1 MAHPREVA
9 VDSIASYAAQIEELL
24 TATVVRQGDSPY
36 HGNWYRGVGRST
48 VHSLRPSLYR
58 HPTVTTVDG
67 LIVLERQMLDDFA
80 RQNVLHGNAM
90 QVAGDTDDFRALFF
104 MQHYGMPT
112 RLLDWTGNPFI
123 ALYFALTTAER
134 KPGTDELVEDA
145 AVWVLDPVSWN
156 EQALADVTYGK
167 DGPLSLDAEEAK
179 VYGPRKL
186 FKGKLE
192 TSAIKIL
199 YEHPVAILGVAN
211 NARMFAQRGVFTMFG
226 KVLDPMEKQYDV
238 NNFPVDCLVK
248 LVVPK
253 LKIDELGA
261 RLLQIG
267 YTDSVSYPDL
277 HGLAMEIKRSRGFR
291 V

>member
-1 MAHPREVA
+1 MAHPKELE
-9 VDSIASYAAQIEELL
+9 VDSIASFAACIEELL
-24 TATVVRQGDSPY
+24 SATLARQGDAPY
-36 HGNWYRGVGRST
+36 SGNWYRGIGRSKA
-48 VHSLRPSLYR
+48 HSLKPSLYR
-58 HPTVTTVDG
+58 HPAIGTVEG
-67 LIVLERQMLDDFA
+67 LIVLERQMLEDFA
-80 RQNVLHGNAM
+80 RQNVLHGNTM
-90 QVAGDTDDFRALFF
+90 QVHGEPDDFRALFF
-104 MQHYGMPT
+104 MQHYGVPT

-134 KPGTDELVEDA
+134 KANSDEYSEDA

-156 EQALADVTYGK
+156 DHALADVSYGK
-167 DGPLSLDAEEAK
+167 EGPVSLDSEEAK
-179 VYGPRKL
+179 AYGPRKL

-192 TSAIKIL
+192 TSAIKTL
-199 YEHPVAILGVAN
+199 YERPVAILGVAN

-226 KVLDPMEKQYDV
+226 KMLHPMEQQYDADK
-238 NNFPVDCLVK
+238 FPEDCLVK

-253 LKIDELGA
+253 AKIAELTG